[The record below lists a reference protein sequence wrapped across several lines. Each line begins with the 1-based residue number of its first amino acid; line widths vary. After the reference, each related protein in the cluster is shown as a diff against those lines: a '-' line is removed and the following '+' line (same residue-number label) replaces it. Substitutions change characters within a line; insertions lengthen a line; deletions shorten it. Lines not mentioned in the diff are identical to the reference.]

1 MVPHVCFSFL
11 CYPILEPYTSSS
23 SDTWQ
28 IAHKSPSVKKIDQN
42 RANCLLLPDW
52 RFFWILLNIM
62 FFNVTLITPHSTN
75 RFPHQLAF
83 LKGGKIWAHMG
94 TSFVLWPSG
103 SSGFCRGFHQ
113 GFGLGNQATII
124 LGIVQGHLATT
135 NIHHG
140 PAALASNQ
148 KLRNNFF
155 NNKTYQKYITPLP
168 RTPPPPQKKKGG

>member
-1 MVPHVCFSFL
+1 MVPHVFFSFL

-83 LKGGKIWAHMG
+83 FKGWQNMG
-94 TSFVLWPSG
+94 TYGHLIRFVAFRFFRVLPGLPPRVRTRKPSDDYTWHCARPPCHHQYPPP
-103 SSGFCRGFHQ
+103 SSGPG
-113 GFGLGNQATII
+113 
-124 LGIVQGHLATT
+124 VQPKVEEQFL
-135 NIHHG
+135 
-140 PAALASNQ
+140 
-148 KLRNNFF
+148 
-155 NNKTYQKYITPLP
+155 
-168 RTPPPPQKKKGG
+168 